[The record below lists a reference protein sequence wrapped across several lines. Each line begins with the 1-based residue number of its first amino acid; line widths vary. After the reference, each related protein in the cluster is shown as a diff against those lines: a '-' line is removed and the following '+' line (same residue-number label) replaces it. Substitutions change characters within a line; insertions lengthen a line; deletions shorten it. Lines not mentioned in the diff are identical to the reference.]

1 MGGMAVFTSERE
13 YVNTL
18 TPRSVLPAGFR
29 VSTTRLTFV
38 PRERPSEEPY
48 AMNLALLLADE
59 PTQVF
64 GGAFT
69 SNRVQGAP
77 VRIARERMSRDT
89 MQAVLVNNKIANV
102 CAPTGRADAF
112 ELTAELSHRLAV
124 NEADCLSASTGII
137 GWSLPV
143 AEMKTAVADLA
154 AGLHDGPAVDV
165 ARAIMTTDSFPKVRD
180 AEVGAGRIVGI
191 AKGAGMVE
199 PNLGTMLVFILT
211 DVTISRE
218 ELRRAL
224 AEAVERSF
232 NTISIDGDQSTSDMV
247 LALGSGRTA
256 PVGREEFRAGLERVC
271 RDLAADIVRN
281 GEGAGHVIRVSVE
294 GAPSTADARA
304 VGKAVVNSPLV
315 KTAIYGNDP
324 NVGRIVSA
332 VGDFAGNT
340 GMPLDVSSMRVRVGE
355 ELVFDRG
362 AFALDRDREVRLSEY
377 LSGASMNPR
386 LGGYPQHE
394 RVVDIVISLDSGP
407 GSAQVLGSDLS
418 HEYVRENADYR
429 T

>member
-18 TPRSVLPAGFR
+18 TPRSVLPEGFR

-38 PRERPSEEPY
+38 ARERPSEEPY

-64 GGAFT
+64 AGAFT
-69 SNRVQGAP
+69 SNRVTGAP
-77 VRIARERMSRDT
+77 VQIARARMERET
-89 MQAVLVNNKIANV
+89 IQAVLVNNKVANV
-102 CAPTGRADAF
+102 CAPTGKQDALGLTE
-112 ELTAELSHRLAV
+112 ELARRLALDP
-124 NEADCLSASTGII
+124 EDCLSASTGVI

-143 AEMKTAVADLA
+143 DDMKAALPELA
-154 AGLHDGPAVDV
+154 GGLHDGPCVDV
-165 ARAIMTTDSFPKVRD
+165 ARAIMTTDAFPKVRH
-180 AEVGAGRIVGI
+180 AEVGAGRIVAV

-224 AEAVERSF
+224 AEVVDGSF
-232 NTISIDGDQSTSDMV
+232 NSISIDGDQSTSDMV
-247 LALGSGRTA
+247 LAMSSNRKP
-256 PVGREEFRAGLERVC
+256 PVDRETFRAGLDRVC
-271 RDLAADIVRN
+271 RELAADIVRN
-281 GEGAGHVIRVSVE
+281 GEGAGHVIRVSVD
-294 GAPSTADARA
+294 GAPSADEAKA
-304 VGKAVVNSPLV
+304 VAKAVVNSPLV
-315 KTAIYGNDP
+315 KAAVYGNDP

-332 VGDFAGNT
+332 VGDYAGNT
-340 GMPLDVSSMRVRVGE
+340 GLPLDVERMRVRVGE
-355 ELVFDRG
+355 ETVFEGG
-362 AFALDRDREVRLSEY
+362 AFALDREKEHRLSEY
-377 LSGASMNPR
+377 LSAASTDPAAV
-386 LGGYPQHE
+386 GYPRHE
-394 RVVDIVISLDSGP
+394 LEVVISISLDGGG

-418 HEYVRENADYR
+418 YEYVRENADYR